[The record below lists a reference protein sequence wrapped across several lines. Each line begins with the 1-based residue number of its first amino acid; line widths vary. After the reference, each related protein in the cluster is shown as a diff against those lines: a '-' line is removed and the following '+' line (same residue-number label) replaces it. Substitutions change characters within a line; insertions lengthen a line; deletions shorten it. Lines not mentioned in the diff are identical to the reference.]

1 MDFITIATNYNTLLN
16 TKKIREKTSKS
27 QIVLQIWCYENIISI
42 RLHEVKTIIIFDLKK
57 VCKTK
62 LIGWKI

>member
-16 TKKIREKTSKS
+16 TKKIRKKNK